1 MTHETQEP
9 TRLTPE
15 DWASA
20 YAGFIA
26 GLMLTA
32 LTYLSSA
39 FGLDKVGLGIPG
51 LVVIPIVVP
60 LLVLVVLRGGYR
72 LAALGLFLAAP
83 VLWASFAIFLFAGGA
98 VS

>member
-1 MTHETQEP
+1 MTPDTQEP
-9 TRLTPE
+9 TRLTRRH
-15 DWASA
+15 WASA